1 MFTKKKELNKD
12 ESVTSILRSSKGSSG
27 SVVTSTTKKFE
38 SKAQSRFHFT
48 KMWTARALFIIC
60 LCLVAVCLSLVANL
74 FLTESETDLAEKQFV
89 SITYPAL
96 KSARQ
101 ILRRKRLGSVT
112 MASVVGNASPDS
124 ESWPNVV
131 LEGYE
136 EIASNVLDTSSDTT
150 GSMGFL
156 PIVLPE
162 QRQDFEKFAYG
173 YLEENFPPGTG
184 LTPNGEKGIYSRVF
198 DSKAKSGHQYTINTT
213 SWGSPNNMLTPY
225 LQLLGPGSER
235 VLMFNLHSLPS
246 RGIILD
252 NVFACANERVALEES
267 GRPCSSISDALFVS
281 EESAAHHL
289 GPGAVMVEPIYPAK
303 NKAKVSLM
311 WQIDETV
318 PSSFSQR
325 STLLPPMPCNRSL
338 VLSRR
343 H

>member
-1 MFTKKKELNKD
+1 MFDKQKAAFN
-12 ESVTSILRSSKGSSG
+12 ESFTSIMRTSRGSTG
-27 SVVTSTTKKFE
+27 SVATSTVRKFE
-38 SKAQSRFHFT
+38 STAPSRFHIS
-48 KMWTARALFIIC
+48 KMWTARFLFIIC

-89 SITYPAL
+89 SITHPAL

-112 MASVVGNASPDS
+112 MASVVGNVFPSS
-124 ESWPNVV
+124 ENWPNMV

-162 QRQDFEKFAYG
+162 KRQDFETFAYG
-173 YLEENFPPGTG
+173 YLEENFPAGTG
-184 LTPNGEKGIYSRVF
+184 LSPDGEKGIYSRDF
-198 DSKAKSGHQYTINTT
+198 ESKAKSGHQYTTNIT
-213 SWGSPNNMLTPY
+213 SWGSPNKMLTPY
-225 LQLLGPGSER
+225 LQLVGPGSER

-252 NVFACANERVALEES
+252 NVLTCAMEQATSNEDEKS
-267 GRPCSSISDALFVS
+267 CSSISDALFVS

-311 WQIDETV
+311 
-318 PSSFSQR
+318 
-325 STLLPPMPCNRSL
+325 
-338 VLSRR
+338 
-343 H
+343 